1 MGDYRQHQAETGK
14 YLCNSFD
21 DVVQLKRDAKKDLE
35 EKQRLELIKRKLEHF

>member
-21 DVVQLKRDAKKDLE
+21 DVV
-35 EKQRLELIKRKLEHF
+35 